1 MRSVL
6 SKTPARVWA
15 SQRGWS
21 GRAHSY
27 TSTQLAV
34 TALGIALVAGAIAAN
49 QQWLDRHFLPSFF
62 VTRAWYVRAE
72 TIVRVAMAVVGV
84 ALIGAAAHLGR
95 LIAQTPGRAASVALA
110 VVLALGVSEVVLRWA
125 PPRPLGWLVP
135 NEEPRRQP
143 DARLGWVLAPSRV
156 GRTVVDGHAIDYA
169 IDVNGDRV
177 RTPGDPVDLSRPAI
191 VFAGESVMFGEGLAW
206 DDTVPARVGALM
218 RLQSA
223 NLAVHGYSSDQAYL
237 RLEKE
242 LPRFRQPVAVVA
254 LFMTTLFGRNLD
266 DDRPHLGQDLVWIPG
281 RPPSRLGALTALLV
295 PFRRDKT
302 VEDGVK
308 MTRDVLRA
316 TVALAHARGATA
328 LIVVPQIGPEAPP
341 EETLR
346 HRILDRS
353 GVPFVFVEIDPA
365 WHVPRDRHPDARAA
379 QVIASAI
386 VARLRGQ

>member
-6 SKTPARVWA
+6 SRTAQAR
-15 SQRGWS
+15 QPDRT
-21 GRAHSY
+21 GRARSS
-27 TSTQLAV
+27 TPTQLAV

-72 TIVRVAMAVVGV
+72 TIVRVAMAVVGA
-84 ALIGAAAHLGR
+84 ALIGAAAQVGR
-95 LIAQTPGRAASVALA
+95 FVAQTPGRAAAVALA
-110 VVLALGVSEVVLRWA
+110 AVLAIGAGEVALRWA

-135 NEEPRRQP
+135 DEEPRRQP

-156 GRTVVDGHAIDYA
+156 GRTVVHGHAIDYA
-169 IDVNGDRV
+169 IDDNGYRV
-177 RTPGDPVDLSRPAI
+177 RTLTDPVDLSRPAI
-191 VFAGESVMFGEGLAW
+191 VFAGESVMFGEGLTW
-206 DDTVPARVGALM
+206 DDTVPARVGGM
-218 RLQSA
+218 MHVPSA

-237 RLEKE
+237 RLETE

-266 DDRPHLGQDLVWIPG
+266 DDRPHLGAGLVWLPA

-295 PFRRDKT
+295 PFRKDKT
-302 VEDGVK
+302 VEDGVT
-308 MTRDVLRA
+308 MTREVLRA
-316 TVALAHARGATA
+316 TVAIAQARGARA

-346 HRILDRS
+346 RRILDRS
-353 GVPFVFVEIDPA
+353 GIPYVLVEIDPA
-365 WHVPRDRHPDARAA
+365 WHLPWDRHPDARAT

-386 VARLRGQ
+386 VARLREN